1 MRYTWAWV
9 LWITAVSVAMW
20 LALALLAEW
29 ALP

>member
-9 LWITAVSVAMW
+9 LWITAVSLGLWFV
-20 LALALLAEW
+20 LALLAEW